1 MRKSDVVDKTSHRVG
16 DRVFRREGQWYIR
29 TREHERG
36 PFQTRAAARQELKR
50 YADTMEFI
58 EDSELPPDI
67 DRSDVTL
74 VEIEEPN
81 F

>member
-1 MRKSDVVDKTSHRVG
+1 MRKSDVVDKNFKRAR

-36 PFQTRAAARQELKR
+36 PFETRAAARQELKR
-50 YADTMEFI
+50 YTDTMEFI
-58 EDSELPPDI
+58 EDNELPPDI
-67 DRSDVTL
+67 DRGDVTL

>member
-1 MRKSDVVDKTSHRVG
+1 MRKSDVAYKNFKRAR

-36 PFQTRAAARQELKR
+36 PFETRAAARHELKR
-50 YADTMEFI
+50 YADTMQFI
-58 EDSELPPDI
+58 EENELPPDI
-67 DRSDVTL
+67 DRGDVTL

>member
-1 MRKSDVVDKTSHRVG
+1 MRKSDVAYKNFKRAR

-29 TREHERG
+29 TREHDRG
-36 PFQTRAAARQELKR
+36 PFETRAAARHELKR
-50 YADTMEFI
+50 YADTMQFI
-58 EDSELPPDI
+58 EENELPPDI
-67 DRSDVTL
+67 DRGDVTL